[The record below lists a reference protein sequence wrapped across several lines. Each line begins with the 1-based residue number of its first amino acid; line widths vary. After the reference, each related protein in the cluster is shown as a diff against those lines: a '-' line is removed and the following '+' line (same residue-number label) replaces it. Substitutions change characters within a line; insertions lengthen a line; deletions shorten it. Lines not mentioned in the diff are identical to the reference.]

1 MKKGSNKDLVVFT
14 TGLLIAVPFIVFAQ
28 LGGASTTR
36 QQIREDRKEVR
47 QENRQDRQEL
57 RKAVGDQLRE
67 VQGTIQADREALKTE
82 IKGLAREEAKK
93 RLEEFRKESEVKRE
107 EVHTEIKSERDAFKA
122 KANERRDEL
131 QKKIGDAKAQQVEN
145 YFTQMMNRMDAA
157 VDRLDK
163 LADRIESRL
172 NKIQGAGQDIT
183 EPLAALDTARVS
195 IAAVHTAITDAKA
208 KFTDLSTSNTP
219 QEQFAAIKELVNTVK
234 TKSKEAHAALVE
246 VISSIKRGK
255 LDVEATTTP
264 KTQ

>member
-1 MKKGSNKDLVVFT
+1 MLAA
-14 TGLLIAVPFIVFAQ
+14 GLLITVPFIVFAQ
-28 LGGASTTR
+28 RGDASTTR
-36 QQIREDRKEVR
+36 QQIREDREEVR

-57 RKAVGDQLRE
+57 RKAVGDKLRE
-67 VQGTIQADREALKTE
+67 VQSTIQADRESLRTE
-82 IKGLAREEAKK
+82 IKGLDPEEAHK
-93 RLEEFRKESEVKRE
+93 RIEEFRKESEVKRE
-107 EVHTEIKSERDAFKA
+107 EVHTEIKTERDAFKE
-122 KANERRDEL
+122 KTNERRDEL
-131 QKKIGDAKAQQVEN
+131 KKKVGDARAQQVEN

-172 NKIQGAGQDIT
+172 NKIQGAGKDIT

-219 QEQFAAIKELVNTVK
+219 QEQFAAIKELVSAVK

-255 LDVEATTTP
+255 LDIEATTTP
-264 KTQ
+264 KEQ